1 VVVLESLI
9 AHQGGW
15 DEILLVALPILVFY
29 GILRLAKRRADRL
42 EPHDPKPTSPPTDVR
57 PDS

>member
-1 VVVLESLI
+1 MVVVGSLV

-15 DEILLVALPILVFY
+15 DEMLLVAIPIVLFY

-42 EPHDPKPTSPPTDVR
+42 EPDGSTTSPTTDVR